1 MKTYKVLLP
10 KTEMSKEIK
19 IRIPSW
25 LSEEEFKKAVNELVS
40 ELSGVV
46 GIEEL
51 RRELGIRSE
60 DLTEDLE
67 VYDVKELRE
76 KEKGRINGE
85 AESQLTLK

>member
-25 LSEEEFKKAVNELVS
+25 LSEEEFKRAVNELVS

-46 GIEEL
+46 SIEEL
-51 RRELGIRSE
+51 RRELGIRP
-60 DLTEDLE
+60 EDLE

-76 KEKGRINGE
+76 KEKRRMNGE
-85 AESQLTLK
+85 AKSRLTLK

>member
-25 LSEEEFKKAVNELVS
+25 FSEEKFKRAVNELVS

-46 GIEEL
+46 SIEEL
-51 RRELGIRSE
+51 RRELGIRPE

-67 VYDVKELRE
+67 VYDAKELRE
-76 KEKGRINGE
+76 KEKRRMNGE
-85 AESQLTLK
+85 AKSRLTLK

>member
-1 MKTYKVLLP
+1 
-10 KTEMSKEIK
+10 MSKKIK

-46 GIEEL
+46 SIEEL
-51 RRELGIRSE
+51 RRELGIRPE
-60 DLTEDLE
+60 DLTEDLD